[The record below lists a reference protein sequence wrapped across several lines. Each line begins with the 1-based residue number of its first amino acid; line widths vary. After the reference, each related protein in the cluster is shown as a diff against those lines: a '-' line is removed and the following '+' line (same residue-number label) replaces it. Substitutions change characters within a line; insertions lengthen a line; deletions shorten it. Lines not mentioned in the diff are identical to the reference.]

1 MTPFQSV
8 RNYPG
13 ELQGHPTTQ
22 LGRPREQE
30 AAVEKQTKG
39 KSPGRQA
46 EGSHLVPP
54 RHSPS
59 SLEPRQRAAQ
69 RTAMVRTWHSGIVG
83 QLLDAPNSQTIKS
96 CGVPTV
102 ARSLT
107 LLSRLKTPELW
118 CRSQMWVRFCV
129 TVAMAGSCSSDLTPS
144 LGIYIGLKT

>member
-107 LLSRLKTPELW
+107 LLSRLKTRCCHGCGIALK
-118 CRSQMWVRFCV
+118 SQKKKNPKKPKKQKHHSK
-129 TVAMAGSCSSDLTPS
+129 G
-144 LGIYIGLKT
+144 